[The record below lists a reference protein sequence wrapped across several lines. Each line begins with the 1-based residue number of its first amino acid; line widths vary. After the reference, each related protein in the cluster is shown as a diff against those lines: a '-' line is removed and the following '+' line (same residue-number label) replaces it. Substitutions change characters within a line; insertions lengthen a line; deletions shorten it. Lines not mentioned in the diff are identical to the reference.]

1 MKDHLP
7 EVEIFEHC
15 ECSDLKPARLL
26 DLLNLAL
33 PLCLENPGT
42 ETPVLPELSLV
53 EINIVSDE
61 AIARVHG
68 EFMDDPTPTD
78 VITFHH
84 GEIFVSADTARH
96 TAPEH
101 NLSPWQETLLYM
113 IHGLLHLNGHVD
125 QAEAERTEMHRIQE
139 DVLAKVLSSSPK
151 V

>member
-33 PLCLENPGT
+33 PLCLEKPGT
-42 ETPVLPELSLV
+42 EAPFLPKLSLV

-61 AIARVHG
+61 AIARVHD
-68 EFMDDPTPTD
+68 EFMNDPTPTD

-84 GEIFVSADTARH
+84 GEIFVSADTARS

-101 NLSPWQETLLYM
+101 DLSPWQEMLLYM

-125 QAEAERTEMHRIQE
+125 QNKPERTEMHRIQE
-139 DVLAKVLSSSPK
+139 GILATVLNSFPQC
-151 V
+151 